1 MTDVLSG
8 LLANPIVQT
17 IVLALSAGLVALT
30 VAAAWWAYRDATR
43 RTESALLGSLA
54 AGWIIIST
62 PLMLPLSLAIYGA
75 VRPRIAAADGRIEAL
90 EIDLALQSQPPA
102 CPDCGLRLEP
112 GWLRCPTCTR
122 WLAAPCGR
130 CGAWTDTTFDICPV
144 CGAEDRLPPA
154 VGLVDVVRPETKKAA
169 ATGSVA
175 AATPAAEL
183 ADQRGSRAALSSA
196 RPRSYA
202 ASRDHLSVSS

>member
-1 MTDVLSG
+1 MLSG

-17 IVLALSAGLVALT
+17 IVLALGVVLVALT
-30 VAAAWWAYRDATR
+30 VAAAWWAYRDASH
-43 RTESALLGSLA
+43 RTESVFLGSLS

-62 PLMLPLSLAIYGA
+62 PLMLPLSLAIYRA
-75 VRPRIAAADGRIEAL
+75 VRPRIAAAEGRIEAL

-102 CPDCGLRLEP
+102 CPNCGLRLEP

-130 CGAWTDTTFDICPV
+130 CGAWTDMSFDICPI
-144 CGAEDRLPPA
+144 CGAEDRLAPA
-154 VGLVDVVRPETKKAA
+154 VGLVDVASPETKKAA

-175 AATPAAEL
+175 AATPAGEP
-183 ADQRGSRAALSSA
+183 ADQRGSRTALSSA